1 MIVASRSVTLIHIDD
16 ILIAEVSGTF
26 LIRREVRDNL
36 KSVKTTKSMII
47 MKSVI

>member
-1 MIVASRSVTLIHIDD
+1 MIVASRNVTLIHIDD

-26 LIRREVRDNL
+26 LIRPEVCDNL
-36 KSVKTTKSMII
+36 KSVITTKSMII